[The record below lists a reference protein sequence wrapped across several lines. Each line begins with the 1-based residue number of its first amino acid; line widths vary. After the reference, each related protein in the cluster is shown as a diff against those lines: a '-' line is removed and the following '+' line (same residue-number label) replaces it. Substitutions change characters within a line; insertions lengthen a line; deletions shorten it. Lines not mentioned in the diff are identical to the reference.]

1 MTGDGCVF
9 IFLPRSVDRAP
20 VQWKYVNSVYVV
32 LHARLLFLP
41 DGRKDCIRI
50 VGNEEIKNVEPYSE
64 SRLLRGVTAIKIT
77 SKGKFQFD

>member
-1 MTGDGCVF
+1 M
-9 IFLPRSVDRAP
+9 DRAP

-50 VGNEEIKNVEPYSE
+50 VGNEEIKSVEPYSE

-77 SKGKFQFD
+77 SKGKIQFD